1 MTECNYKISDMLTFS
16 HRDEIIEELLFQ
28 IGIQEGEFGVTAV
41 ITDYDLAVTVF
52 DELCKKDG
60 ILVRRAILDH
70 STRDEIFVVAYEY
83 DTGVLSIQPAC
94 DCDIIDDID
103 LAYVDM
109 DGAVSH
115 KFIETLP
122 SESTVILFGE
132 EDNFKDKYESNLASL
147 KDFSDK
153 ETDDNLHGFTV
164 TIDNE
169 NGRNTHISYYGT
181 ENFDADELV
190 CILSKFGVIKDV

>member
-83 DTGVLSIQPAC
+83 NTGVLSIQPAC

-115 KFIETLP
+115 EFIETLP

-132 EDNFKDKYESNLASL
+132 EDDFKDKCESDLTSL
-147 KDFSDK
+147 KNFTDGCNDDDVHGFSVTVD
-153 ETDDNLHGFTV
+153 DDNGNSVHV
-164 TIDNE
+164 
-169 NGRNTHISYYGT
+169 SYYGT
-181 ENFDADELV
+181 EKLNADE
-190 CILSKFGVIKDV
+190 IAEMLSKFGVIKNV